1 MRRTALFIVAILA
14 VLLPMSLSAQ
24 SASKEK
30 HYRYKY
36 VGTKYELAGGRG
48 FGEMTNKLSSAK
60 FSSPI
65 VLSHSADRKVVWLDC
80 AKRELRFPGGN
91 RDKDGWYEYSI
102 YDGWLH
108 EVLEGTMTADKEII
122 LNVSADY
129 RLVILAYGEAIPNN
143 KERYYRRYDIYNYVS
158 TTSAPKNVARE
169 KYEQTEANIKARER
183 KEAEIKSMRE
193 NAVGKPFPMA
203 EFTDENGNKVDALLF
218 KRGDK
223 TLVVTH
229 IQGCGPS
236 TNLLKYVEDIDW
248 NVIVINLGDKPK
260 RHTLPNATHI
270 YLKSS
275 YDWCFGR
282 SAPYYILLDGNGD
295 VLEWH
300 KGFSTN
306 QTQAIDAIK
315 SAIVGDNGQF
325 KEQPKDEIWY
335 STTDGNKITIKS
347 NSFGAAKVISH
358 TYRGSRGIIKFDREL
373 ALIQYYAFSDCKSL
387 RRIAI
392 PDGVATI
399 EANVFANCANLTTVK
414 LGNSVRE
421 VGYNTFGGCKM
432 LSHITLPEGLT
443 AIRGCAFYN
452 CSSLSNITIPESVS
466 VIGDSAFMNCTSL
479 TSMRLPKRV
488 TRIES
493 STFEGCSALKDV
505 SAWGVT
511 SIGSSAFK
519 GCKKLRDI
527 HYSYN
532 LTTIES
538 SAFEGCSSVTD
549 FKDFGLIT
557 SIGYAA
563 FSGCTGL
570 TEVVIPKSVTS
581 IGGSAFFN
589 CRNLKRVI
597 IIGENVTS
605 IGSYAFRYCDKL
617 TDVVIPD
624 KVSGIASFAF
634 ADCSSLK
641 SVTLPKNLT
650 SIGYAAFYKCR
661 NLESIEIPAGV
672 TRIEGFAFADCDKLK
687 TVVVP
692 DGVESI
698 GEQAFSACDNIRE
711 ITIPKSVTSIGSKAF
726 YCCGGKLVIDSKILE
741 TDCEEKT
748 IPSDNKESWLNSSS
762 FSTITIGGNV
772 KKIGAY
778 TFAKYRYL
786 YNLTLPEGLVEI
798 GDSAFWRCSVKDLT
812 IPKSVTSIGENAFVG
827 ASGTLTINSK
837 IVEADCADDTAP
849 KSRWLADTKFKKII
863 LGDGITK
870 IGARTFQDYT
880 SVTAITIP
888 NGVTTIGERAFAS
901 ANLVDLTLPSSVTS
915 IGDCA
920 FLHNVNLSSVT
931 IEATTPP
938 QLGADV
944 FSECYSKCFVY
955 VPDSSIKA
963 YKKSWKKRLSAG
975 VKLVK
980 QSKKRTFN

>member
-1 MRRTALFIVAILA
+1 MKRTLLFVVALLAI
-14 VLLPMSLSAQ
+14 LLPMSLSAQ
-24 SASKEK
+24 SASQEK

-36 VGTKYELAGGRG
+36 VGTKYELAGGQG
-48 FGEMTNKLSSAK
+48 LGEMTNKLSSAK
-60 FSSPI
+60 FSSSI
-65 VLSHSADRKVVWLDC
+65 VLSHSADRKIVWLDC
-80 AKRELRFPGGN
+80 AKRELQFSNGKRGKGGQ
-91 RDKDGWYEYSI
+91 YAYSL
-102 YDGWLH
+102 YDGGFFEALDGKM
-108 EVLEGTMTADKEII
+108 EEKSMI
-122 LNVSADY
+122 LMNVSADY
-129 RLVILAYGEAIPNN
+129 RLVILSYGEDIPND
-143 KERYYRRYDIYNYVS
+143 KKHYHRRYDIYKYAS
-158 TTSAPKNVARE
+158 TTSAPKNETRE
-169 KYEQTEANIKARER
+169 KYEQLQAQIKERER
-183 KEAEIKSMRE
+183 KEAEIESMRE

-203 EFTDENGNKVDALLF
+203 EFTDENGNKVDASLF
-218 KRGDK
+218 KRGSK

-229 IQGCGPS
+229 MHGCAPS
-236 TNLLKYVEDIDW
+236 TYLLKYVEDIDW
-248 NVIVINLGDKPK
+248 NVIVIDLGDKPK
-260 RHTLPNATHI
+260 RHILPNATNI

-275 YDWCFGR
+275 YYWCFGR
-282 SAPYYILLDGNGD
+282 STPYYILLDGNGD

-306 QTQAIDAIK
+306 KTQAIDAIK
-315 SAIVGDNGQF
+315 SAIVSDNGQF

-335 STTDGNKITIKS
+335 STTDGNTITIKS

-358 TYRGSRGIIKFDREL
+358 TYQGGRGIIKFDREL

-392 PDGVATI
+392 PDGVTTI
-399 EANVFANCANLTTVK
+399 EGNVFANCANLTTVK

-452 CSSLSNITIPESVS
+452 CSSLSNLTIPESVS
-466 VIGDSAFMNCTSL
+466 VIGSSAFMNCSSL

-493 STFEGCSALKDV
+493 STFEGCSALKDI
-505 SAWGVT
+505 SAWEVT

-527 HYSYN
+527 DYSYK
-532 LTTIES
+532 LTTIEC

-597 IIGENVTS
+597 FIGDNVTS

-624 KVSGIASFAF
+624 KVSDIAMFAF

-650 SIGYAAFYKCR
+650 SIGYASFYKCKS
-661 NLESIEIPAGV
+661 LESIEIPASV
-672 TRIEGFAFADCDKLK
+672 TKIKGFAFADCDCLK
-687 TVVVP
+687 AVVIP

-698 GEQAFSACDNIRE
+698 EKSAFDACDGIRE
-711 ITIPKSVTSIGSKAF
+711 VVIPKSVTSIGSRAF
-726 YCCGGKLVIDSKILE
+726 YWCSGKLVIDSKIIE
-741 TDCEEKT
+741 TDCSEET
-748 IPSDNKESWLNSSS
+748 IPLDNKESWLYGTR
-762 FSTITIGGNV
+762 FSTITIGSNV

-778 TFAKYRYL
+778 TFAKNVSL
-786 YNLTLPEGLVEI
+786 KNITLPEGLVEI

-812 IPKSVTSIGENAFVG
+812 IPKSVVSIGKNAFVG

-837 IVEADCADDTAP
+837 IVEADCADDKMP
-849 KSRWLADTKFKKII
+849 KSEWLAGTKFKSVV

-870 IGARTFQDYT
+870 IGARTFQDCT
-880 SVTAITIP
+880 SVMAVTIP
-888 NGVTTIGERAFAS
+888 NGVTAIGERAFAS
-901 ANLVDLTLPSSVTS
+901 ANLADLTLPSSVTS

-920 FLHNVNLSSVT
+920 FFHNVNLSSVT

-938 QLGADV
+938 QLGADA
-944 FSECYSKCFVY
+944 FGECYAKCFVY
-955 VPDSSIKA
+955 VPDSSIKT
-963 YKKSWKKRLSAG
+963 YKKSWKQLLSPG
-975 VKLVK
+975 VKLTK
-980 QSKKRTFN
+980 LSKK

>member
-36 VGTKYELAGGRG
+36 VGTKYELAGGQG
-48 FGEMTNKLSSAK
+48 FCEMTNKLSSAK

-80 AKRELRFPGGN
+80 PKRELQFPGGN

-108 EVLEGTMTADKEII
+108 EVLEGTMTEDKEII

-143 KERYYRRYDIYNYVS
+143 KERYYRRYDIYDYVS

-169 KYEQTEANIKARER
+169 KYEQAEANIKARER
-183 KEAEIKSMRE
+183 KETEIESMRE

-203 EFTDENGNKVDALLF
+203 EFTDENGNKVDASLF
-218 KRGDK
+218 KRGGK

-229 IQGCGPS
+229 IHGCGPS
-236 TNLLKYVEDIDW
+236 TYLLKYVEDIDW
-248 NVIVINLGDKPK
+248 NVIVIDLGDKPK
-260 RHTLPNATHI
+260 RHILPNATNI
-270 YLKSS
+270 YLKNS

-306 QTQAIDAIK
+306 KTQAIDAIK
-315 SAIVGDNGQF
+315 SAIVSDNGQF

-347 NSFGAAKVISH
+347 NSFGAAKVVSH

-387 RRIAI
+387 RRIMI
-392 PDGVATI
+392 PDDVTTVESHA
-399 EANVFANCANLTTVK
+399 FANCANLTTVK
-414 LGNSVRE
+414 LSNSVRE

-466 VIGDSAFMNCTSL
+466 VIGSSAFMNCSSL

-505 SAWGVT
+505 SAWEVT

-527 HYSYN
+527 DYSYK

-581 IGGSAFFN
+581 IGGSAFYG
-589 CRNLKRVI
+589 CSGLKRVI
-597 IIGENVTS
+597 FIGENVTS

-624 KVSGIASFAF
+624 KVSDIAMFAF

-650 SIGYAAFYKCR
+650 SIGYAAFYKCAK
-661 NLESIEIPAGV
+661 LENVEIPAGV
-672 TRIEGFAFADCDKLK
+672 TKIKGFAFADCDCLK
-687 TVVVP
+687 AVVIP

-698 GEQAFSACDNIRE
+698 EKSAFDACDGIRE
-711 ITIPKSVTSIGSKAF
+711 VVIPKSVTSIGSRAF
-726 YCCGGKLVIDSKILE
+726 YWCGGKLVIDSKIIE
-741 TDCEEKT
+741 TDCSKGT
-748 IPSDNKESWLNSSS
+748 IPLDNKESWLYGSR

-778 TFAKYRYL
+778 TFAKYVL
-786 YNLTLPEGLVEI
+786 LQNLTLPEGLVEI
-798 GDSAFWRCSVKDLT
+798 GDSAFWHSSVKDLT
-812 IPKSVTSIGENAFVG
+812 IPKSVVSIGKDALFG

-837 IVEADCADDTAP
+837 IVEADYVGDKIP
-849 KSRWLADTKFKKII
+849 KSEWLAGTKFKSII

-870 IGARTFQDYT
+870 IGARTFQDCT
-880 SVTAITIP
+880 SVMAVTIP
-888 NGVTTIGERAFAS
+888 NGVTAIGERAFAS
-901 ANLVDLTLPSSVTS
+901 ASLMDLTLPSSVMS

-920 FLHNVNLSSVT
+920 FFHNVNLSSVT

-944 FSECYSKCFVY
+944 FGECYAKCFVY

-980 QSKKRTFN
+980 QSKKRTSN